1 MLHSSASGAAPKAD
15 ARAGVPAEHPPF
27 TTGGLAAYANVRSYW
42 EFWAEHRLQG
52 YAMFATR

>member
-1 MLHSSASGAAPKAD
+1 
-15 ARAGVPAEHPPF
+15 VPAEHPPF
-27 TTGGLAAYANVRSYW
+27 TTGGLAAYANVRGYW